1 MPLLPLLLVAPRP
14 QPGKSSWRLVR
25 PAALRGTLC
34 VLIGALAGVS
44 LPTVALASPP
54 APVAAAQPVKPQRV
68 ALKHVKRLVLDPG
81 HGGSNLGTV
90 GALGLRE
97 KVICLAAAKN
107 IANWLRT
114 NSNLDVVLTR
124 EDDRDLALR
133 ERPRL
138 ANQLA
143 GDALISIHAN
153 AHDKTAPG
161 QADAHGIEVFF
172 LAADASA
179 EANRALIEREEG
191 IDPQAA
197 TAELPVSVRSIVDE
211 MALATAHR
219 RSQVFGAGLAQALE
233 RGFPTS
239 RFRGLRQ
246 AGFGVLKEA
255 RMPALVLEL
264 GYLTH
269 PDEGPSL
276 RDPAKHEQFG
286 KAILQALLVLDA
298 QLALEAA
305 RAVAAAPKPG
315 PATKPEPASKP
326 QQAPKAPAP
335 TVKRPPAGSAK
346 PAPAK

>member
-1 MPLLPLLLVAPRP
+1 MRCALPPLLRPCLVL
-14 QPGKSSWRLVR
+14 RLVR
-25 PAALRGTLC
+25 VALLPGLTGLVAALLAAGAVPALAAPTTVPAAAAAR
-34 VLIGALAGVS
+34 
-44 LPTVALASPP
+44 P
-54 APVAAAQPVKPQRV
+54 APAAKPQR
-68 ALKHVKRLVLDPG
+68 AQLRHVKRLVLDPG

-97 KVICLAAAKN
+97 KVVCLAAAKN
-107 IANWLRT
+107 IAKWLRD
-114 NSNLDVVLTR
+114 NSNVDIVLTR
-124 EDDRDLALR
+124 EDDRDIALR
-133 ERPRL
+133 DRPRM

-233 RGFPTS
+233 RGIPTA

-246 AGFGVLKEA
+246 AAFGVLKEA

-269 PDEGPSL
+269 PQEGPSL
-276 RDPAKHEQFG
+276 RDQAKHEQFA
-286 KAILQALLVLDA
+286 KAILQALVVLDA
-298 QLALEAA
+298 QLALEAT
-305 RAVAAAPKPG
+305 RAAAAPKP
-315 PATKPEPASKP
+315 A
-326 QQAPKAPAP
+326 
-335 TVKRPPAGSAK
+335 PPAGAAGPAK
-346 PAPAK
+346 PAPKAAPK

>member
-1 MPLLPLLLVAPRP
+1 MHIALPPLLRPLQDVRRANLRRVFVSGWLLAGFFLAPCH
-14 QPGKSSWRLVR
+14 
-25 PAALRGTLC
+25 T
-34 VLIGALAGVS
+34 ALAAP
-44 LPTVALASPP
+44 PTVAARP
-54 APVAAAQPVKPQRV
+54 APAARPQR
-68 ALKHVKRLVLDPG
+68 LQLRHVKRLVLDPG

-97 KVICLAAAKN
+97 KVVCLTAAKN
-107 IANWLRT
+107 IAKWLRD
-114 NSNLDVVLTR
+114 NSNVDIVLTR
-124 EDDRDLALR
+124 EDDRDIALR
-133 ERPRL
+133 ERPRM

-161 QADAHGIEVFF
+161 QVDAHGIEVFF

-191 IDPQAA
+191 IDPLAA

-233 RGFPTS
+233 RGIPTA

-246 AGFGVLKEA
+246 AAFGVLKEA

-269 PDEGPSL
+269 PQEGPSL
-276 RDPAKHEQFG
+276 RDQAKHEQFAR
-286 KAILQALLVLDA
+286 AILQALVVLDA
-298 QLALEAA
+298 QIELEAA
-305 RAVAAAPKPG
+305 RAAAAVPKS
-315 PATKPEPASKP
+315 A
-326 QQAPKAPAP
+326 
-335 TVKRPPAGSAK
+335 PPARAAGPAK
-346 PAPAK
+346 PAPKTAPK